1 MSVELATRS
10 SADAAYLTGFTLNTA
25 TGGAIYVLA
34 IVVAVLLAC
43 LLAAQRLLGAA
54 AADDAATVSL
64 LQLGGAAAVCLVFVG
79 FVIWAG
85 ARGDNPLGFRWMPA
99 LGLGAVVATA
109 LYVYVLPRSS
119 PLAALQDGVIALGA
133 GGGLNGGPGSVLSA
147 VGSDATSA
155 AVLAAAATVG
165 AAMDYATGAMRA
177 DRTGA
182 VLSAAACAAAVAA
195 AVFYVLVQLGRLYSA
210 QSGAPAGAPAV
221 GAAAILA
228 AFVASSWL
236 AAKAANVV
244 AGYSGAP
251 VKASSVETLRA
262 AQQTKVVVSAGMV
275 SAVVLPLLV
284 YYTPLLRDLLR
295 DKVGETAAPSGG
307 VDTTALTVVCAALAC
322 WIPAVA
328 IVSAF
333 ALRVR
338 DFAPLAYSLVAT
350 CVLAAA
356 VYSAGRIVPWTAE
369 LLWLAVFGAL
379 AAFANLSIRG
389 RDGGPRKLAIALM
402 LAAGFGAAQ
411 MVGAKMAA
419 LVPAALVLFALW
431 QTGRPV
437 APAAIFAAALVWSAI
452 DGGGPA
458 QTGVDPAVL
467 IGRTC
472 AALAAAT
479 LLSSEV
485 FHASDQ
491 ILQYALANL
500 NIFSVGETSMALG
513 LGRALLVA
521 LLGMLVRDSVRGVMM
536 R

>member
-1 MSVELATRS
+1 MSAELATRS

-43 LLAAQRLLGAA
+43 ILAAQRLLGAA

-64 LQLGGAAAVCLVFVG
+64 LQLGGAAAACLIFVG

-99 LGLGAVVATA
+99 LGLGAIVATA
-109 LYVYVLPRSS
+109 LYMYVLPRSS

-177 DRTGA
+177 DRTGS
-182 VLSAAACAAAVAA
+182 VLSAAACAAVVAA
-195 AVFYVLVQLGRLYSA
+195 AVFYVLVQLGRMYSA
-210 QSGAPAGAPAV
+210 QSGAPAV
-221 GAAAILA
+221 GAAVILA
-228 AFVASSWL
+228 AFVASSWF

-262 AQQTKVVVSAGMV
+262 AQQTKAVVSAGMV

-411 MVGAKMAA
+411 MVGAKMVA
-419 LVPAALVLFALW
+419 LVPATLVLFALW

-452 DGGGPA
+452 DGGGQA
-458 QTGVDPAVL
+458 QTGADPAVL